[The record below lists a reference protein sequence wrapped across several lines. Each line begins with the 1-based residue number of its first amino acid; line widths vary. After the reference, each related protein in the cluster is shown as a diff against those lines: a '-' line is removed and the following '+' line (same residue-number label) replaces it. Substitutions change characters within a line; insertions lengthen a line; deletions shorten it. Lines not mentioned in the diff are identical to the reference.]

1 MGENMTNKTNLTAV
15 AIYEKQFNVDLKGYN
30 LDEVDQFLDQVIE
43 DYQYYE
49 TLSAQ
54 FVEKNQ
60 QLEADSAIL
69 KARII
74 ELEGRLMAFE
84 NDNTTTFNQLEVL
97 KRLARLEQKIFNKE

>member
-1 MGENMTNKTNLTAV
+1 MTNKTNLQALT
-15 AIYEKQFNVDLKGYN
+15 IYEKQFNVDLKGYN

-49 TLSAQ
+49 AFSVEL
-54 FVEKNQ
+54 VEKNQ
-60 QLEADSAIL
+60 QLEADNTLL

-74 ELEGRLMAFE
+74 ELEGRLMAYE
-84 NDNTTTFNQLEVL
+84 NDTSTTFNQLEVL